1 MKWEKDSRMSSYKI
15 NAIVLGGTNVK
26 EKDRLL
32 RVFSL
37 EQGKLTLSLKGV
49 RQEKSKLKIAK
60 EIFCFG
66 QFICEKGR
74 EIDIVTGFDVIDN
87 FSGLTKDIEK
97 YYEGCAILDLL
108 NAVASGANPPLFI
121 EVIFAL
127 KTLCYENLPKYY
139 IIDKFLLSM
148 IDALGYSFLTENCS
162 SCQARLTKRYLN
174 LDIGEIVCPSCRNQN
189 CVAIS
194 EACYSAMKLL
204 SSSSYEKLN
213 TIKLGGDGEKEA
225 YNILSKDFY
234 YRTGH
239 QVLSII

>member
-1 MKWEKDSRMSSYKI
+1 MSSYKI
-15 NAIVLGGTNVK
+15 NAIVFSGTNVK
-26 EKDRLL
+26 EKDMLL

-108 NAVASGANPPLFI
+108 NAVANGANPPLFI
-121 EVIFAL
+121 EVINAF

-139 IIDKFLLSM
+139 IIDKFLLSL
-148 IDALGYSFLTENCS
+148 INALGYGFLTENCS
-162 SCQARLTKRYLN
+162 SCQARLAKKYLN
-174 LDIGEIVCPSCRNQN
+174 LDIGEIVCPSCHNQN
-189 CVAIS
+189 CVSIS
-194 EACYSAMKLL
+194 DACYSALKLL
-204 SSSSYEKLN
+204 STSPYEKLS
-213 TIKLGGDGEKEA
+213 TIKLGGNGEREA
-225 YNILSKDFY
+225 FSILSKDFY

-239 QVLSII
+239 KVITII

>member
-1 MKWEKDSRMSSYKI
+1 MSSYKI

-49 RQEKSKLKIAK
+49 RQEKSKLKI
-60 EIFCFG
+60 G
-66 QFICEKGR
+66 EKGR

-121 EVIFAL
+121 EVISAL

-139 IIDKFLLSM
+139 IIDKFLLSL
-148 IDALGYSFLTENCS
+148 IDALGYNFLTENCS
-162 SCQARLTKRYLN
+162 SCQVRLTKRYLN

-204 SSSSYEKLN
+204 SSSSYEKLS

-225 YNILSKDFY
+225 YNILS
-234 YRTGH
+234 
-239 QVLSII
+239 